1 MLNSPRN
8 QTSVNTNAALK
19 VQMCHG
25 FVFGWARDSHVTVYM
40 SVSPPQASQPNGTA
54 RPPPAFLA

>member
-1 MLNSPRN
+1 M
-8 QTSVNTNAALK
+8 AEALK

-25 FVFGWARDSHVTVYM
+25 FVFGWACDSHVTVYM